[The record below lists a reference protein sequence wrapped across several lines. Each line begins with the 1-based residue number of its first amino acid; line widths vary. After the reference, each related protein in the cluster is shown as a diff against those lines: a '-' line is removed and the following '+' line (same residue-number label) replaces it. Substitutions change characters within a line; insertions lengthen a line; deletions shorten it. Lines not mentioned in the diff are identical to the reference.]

1 MILKNGYSFYID
13 GVLFPITPQRLN
25 IKFKNRNRV
34 VTLVNE
40 GEFNILKESGL
51 QEISFDACIPAVK
64 YPFAQYIG
72 GVFLPI
78 IYYIELIKRLKNS
91 KKPFNLVIVR
101 EGTIGVLGYSHC
113 LKVSLED
120 WQVKE
125 DAGDGRDLTVSL
137 TFKEYKER
145 NNFIVS
151 VVGRNLVTA
160 TKIRDSSSKV
170 IAKSYKVKAGDT
182 LYNIAKKELGDG
194 SKYTYL
200 KSLNKLTNINNL
212 KVGQVLRLE

>member
-151 VVGRNLVTA
+151 VAVGSLITT

>member
-1 MILKNGYSFYID
+1 MILKNGYSFYIN

>member
-212 KVGQVLRLE
+212 KVGQVLRLG

>member
-1 MILKNGYSFYID
+1 MLFKDGYTFYIN
-13 GVLFPITPQRLN
+13 GVLFPITPQRVN
-25 IKFKNRNRV
+25 VKFNNRNRV

-72 GVFLPI
+72 GVFLPVV
-78 IYYIELIKRLKNS
+78 YYIELIKRLKNS
-91 KKPFNLVIVR
+91 RKPFDLVIVR
-101 EGTIGVLGYSHC
+101 EGTIGILGYSHC

-137 TFKEYKER
+137 TFKEYIER
-145 NNFIVS
+145 NNSIVS
-151 VVGRNLVTA
+151 VIEKNLVTA

-170 IAKSYKVKAGDT
+170 IAKSYKVKTGDT
-182 LYNIAKKELGDG
+182 LYNIAKRELGDG

-200 KSLNKLTNINNL
+200 KSLNKLSNANSI

>member
-13 GVLFPITPQRLN
+13 RVLLPITPQRLN

>member
-1 MILKNGYSFYID
+1 MLLKDGYTFYIN
-13 GVLFPITPQRLN
+13 GVLFPITPQRVN
-25 IKFKNRNRV
+25 VKFNNRNRV

-72 GVFLPI
+72 GVFLPVV
-78 IYYIELIKRLKNS
+78 YYIELIKRLKNS
-91 KKPFNLVIVR
+91 RKPFDLVIVR
-101 EGTIGVLGYSHC
+101 EGTIGILGYSHC

-137 TFKEYKER
+137 TFKEYRER
-145 NNFIVS
+145 NNSIVS
-151 VVGRNLVTA
+151 VIEKNLVTA
-160 TKIRDSSSKV
+160 IKIRDSSSKV
-170 IAKSYKVKAGDT
+170 IAKSYKVKTGDT
-182 LYNIAKKELGDG
+182 LYNIAKRELGDG

-200 KSLNKLTNINNL
+200 KSLNKLSNANSI

>member
-151 VVGRNLVTA
+151 VVGRKLVTA

>member
-101 EGTIGVLGYSHC
+101 EGTIGILGYSHC

-151 VVGRNLVTA
+151 VVGRKLVTA
-160 TKIRDSSSKV
+160 TKIRDRSSKV

>member
-1 MILKNGYSFYID
+1 MLLKDGYSFYIN
-13 GVLFPITPQRLN
+13 GVLFPITPQRVN
-25 IKFKNRNRV
+25 VKFNNRNRV

-72 GVFLPI
+72 GVFLPVV
-78 IYYIELIKRLKNS
+78 YYIELIKRLKNS
-91 KKPFNLVIVR
+91 RKPFNLVIVR
-101 EGTIGVLGYSHC
+101 EGTVGVLGYSHC

-120 WQVKE
+120 WQIKE
-125 DAGDGRDLTVSL
+125 DAGEGRDLIVSL
-137 TFKEYKER
+137 NFKEYRER
-145 NNFIVS
+145 NNLIISTVE
-151 VVGRNLVTA
+151 RDLVTA
-160 TKIRDSSSKV
+160 TKVRDSSSKV

-200 KSLNKLTNINNL
+200 KSLNKLANSNDI
-212 KVGQVLRLE
+212 KIGQVLSLE

>member
-1 MILKNGYSFYID
+1 MLLKNGYAFYID
-13 GVLFPITPQRLN
+13 GVLFPITPQRMN
-25 IKFKNRNRV
+25 IKFKNRNRT

-64 YPFAQYIG
+64 YPFAQYLG
-72 GVFLPI
+72 GIFLPI
-78 IYYIELIKRLKNS
+78 VYYIELIKRLKNS
-91 KKPFNLVIVR
+91 RKPFDLVIVR
-101 EGTIGVLGYSHC
+101 EGTIGILGYSHC

-145 NNFIVS
+145 NNSIVS
-151 VVGRNLVTA
+151 VIEKNLVTA

-170 IAKSYKVKAGDT
+170 IAKSYKVKTGDT

-200 KSLNKLTNINNL
+200 KSLNKLSNANSI